1 MLGVSR
7 LPDAPSQVER
17 RAARV
22 AKFRTRRRPGKI
34 SICWMRAMIFFSSA
48 VTRDSFKAAA
58 EFLFVLFALLFSLSK
73 CCCRCSHYRANNW
86 IRQKMMAAIVMRA
99 AALLLL
105 QHEIRRERLREPRR
119 APHLAK
125 IDSLFLLMVRRDG
138 ERGQSAE
145 FSFSTALWRIQKSRP
160 REKMS
165 LRELICGL
173 LRATLLIR
181 QHKKNGFWERDKII
195 ARFWRLVIFLIAKCS
210 SEKSSVCV
218 CVCV

>member
-7 LPDAPSQVER
+7 LPDASQVEH

-22 AKFRTRRRPGKI
+22 ANFRTRQENFRSLK
-34 SICWMRAMIFFSSA
+34 RAMIFFSGA

-105 QHEIRRERLREPRR
+105 QHEIRRERES
-119 APHLAK
+119 H
-125 IDSLFLLMVRRDG
+125 G
-138 ERGQSAE
+138 ERL
-145 FSFSTALWRIQKSRP
+145 TWPK
-160 REKMS
+160 
-165 LRELICGL
+165 
-173 LRATLLIR
+173 
-181 QHKKNGFWERDKII
+181 
-195 ARFWRLVIFLIAKCS
+195 
-210 SEKSSVCV
+210 
-218 CVCV
+218 

>member
-7 LPDAPSQVER
+7 LPDASQVER
-17 RAARV
+17 RPARV
-22 AKFRTRRRPGKI
+22 ANFRTRRLIGKI
-34 SICWMRAMIFFSSA
+34 SISCRGEQEMIFFSGA

-105 QHEIRRERLREPRR
+105 QHEKRERAARR

-125 IDSLFLLMVRRDG
+125 IDSLFLLMVRCDG

-145 FSFSTALWRIQKSRP
+145 FSFSAAP
-160 REKMS
+160 ANPEKPS
-165 LRELICGL
+165 
-173 LRATLLIR
+173 A
-181 QHKKNGFWERDKII
+181 
-195 ARFWRLVIFLIAKCS
+195 
-210 SEKSSVCV
+210 
-218 CVCV
+218 